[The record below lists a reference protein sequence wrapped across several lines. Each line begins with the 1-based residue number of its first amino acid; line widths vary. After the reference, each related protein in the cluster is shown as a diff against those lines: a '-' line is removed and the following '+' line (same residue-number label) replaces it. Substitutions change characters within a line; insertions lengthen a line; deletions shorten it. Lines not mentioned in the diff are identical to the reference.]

1 MSLISVRGLKVDF
14 GTPDGVVHAV
24 RGIDFDLDAGRT
36 LGIVGESGSGKS
48 QTVLSLM
55 GLLADNGRSSGSA
68 RFEGRELIGMPDRE
82 LRGIRGNRIAMIFQD
97 PMTSLNPYLKIGVQM
112 AQVLELH
119 EGMSRREALRRC
131 GELLEA
137 VRIPDAGKR
146 LDAWPHELSGGMRQR
161 VTIATALL
169 CKPSLLIA
177 DEPTTALDVTVQAQ
191 ILTLMRD
198 LRRDFNAAIIF
209 ITHDLGVVAGFCDE
223 VLVMQNGQCR
233 ERGSVEAVY
242 ARPADPYTRRL
253 LGAVPRLDRD
263 VRPRASGRAA
273 AQPALEVDGLDVVY
287 SLKRPRMFAPV
298 PKLKAVSS
306 GRFAISPGETLGV
319 VGESGCGKSSL
330 ARAVIGLVPASA
342 GRVTLLGRDLQEA
355 DKKAWKAARRNMQM
369 VFQDPLASLNPRM
382 TARQIVAEPLGACRP
397 DLSRGERGERV
408 VRILNRVG
416 LADGQLDRYPH
427 EFSGGQCQRIGIA
440 RALAPGPAVVIC
452 DEAVSALD
460 VSIRAQIVDLL
471 MELQEELGL
480 ALVFIAH
487 DLAVVRQISHR
498 VVVMYLGRA
507 MEIAHSE
514 HLYGRPMHP
523 YTRALIEAAPIPDPK
538 VERARKREPLQ
549 GEPPSPL
556 NPPPGCAF
564 SARCAFAID
573 RCRRELPQL
582 RGLAHGMVA
591 CHRAE
596 EIASL
601 SA

>member
-1 MSLISVRGLKVDF
+1 MSLIDVRGLKVDF
-14 GTPDGVVHAV
+14 GTPDGTVHAV
-24 RGIDFDLDAGRT
+24 RGIDFELEAGKT

-68 RFEGRELIGMPDRE
+68 RFEGRELIGMADRD

-119 EGMSRREALRRC
+119 EGMSRRQALKRC

-146 LDAWPHELSGGMRQR
+146 LQSWPHELSGGMRQR

-169 CKPSLLIA
+169 CTPALLIA

-191 ILTLMRD
+191 ILTLMQE

-209 ITHDLGVVAGFCDE
+209 ITHDLGIVAGFCDD
-223 VLVMQNGQCR
+223 VLVMQDGECK
-233 ERGSVEAVY
+233 ERGSVDRVY
-242 ARPADPYTRRL
+242 AAPKHPYTQRL
-253 LGAVPRLDRD
+253 LAAVPRLDRD
-263 VRPRASGRAA
+263 ARPRGKRAA
-273 AQPALEVDGLDVVY
+273 AEPVLEVEGLDVVY
-287 SLKRPRMFAPV
+287 SLARPRLFAPR
-298 PKLKAVSS
+298 PQLQAVTT
-306 GRFAISPGETLGV
+306 GTFTISPGETLGV

-330 ARAVIGLVPASA
+330 ARAVIGLVHPSA
-342 GRVTLLGRDLQEA
+342 GRVTLLGGDLQDA
-355 DKKAWKAARRNMQM
+355 DKKTWMAARRNMQM
-369 VFQDPLASLNPRM
+369 IFQDPLASLNPRM
-382 TARQIVAEPLGACRP
+382 TARQIVTEPLGACRP
-397 DLSRGERGERV
+397 DLSRGERDERV

-416 LADGQLDRYPH
+416 LKDGQLDRYPH

-471 MELQEELGL
+471 MELQDELGL
-480 ALVFIAH
+480 ALIFIAH

-507 MEIAHSE
+507 MEIAQSE
-514 HLYGRPMHP
+514 HLYAQPMHP
-523 YTRALIEAAPIPDPK
+523 YTRALIEAAPIPDPQI
-538 VERARKREPLQ
+538 ERSRKRELLE

-556 NPPPGCAF
+556 NPPPGCSF

-573 RCRRELPQL
+573 RCRQETPELRKL
-582 RGLAHGMVA
+582 SHGLVA

-596 EIASL
+596 DIAGRR
-601 SA
+601 A